1 MHNKLKRNVKKEITE
16 QLVIS
21 FFFVSIIILT
31 IHFFFID
38 KINTCLNIINMISI
52 DQKDTIIN
60 SEVKFDTLS
69 KRLKDYP
76 LWGSEFG
83 TITISSVDINL
94 PIYQG
99 DTLDIIKYGIGHFS
113 GSLFP
118 GEGGTIILAGHNT
131 RQFLYHLP
139 DVKIDD
145 EIVVK
150 TTYGT
155 FSYKIYETKIID
167 AKDNDAFPFYK
178 DKEVLMIYTCYP
190 VNTIGHKTKR
200 FLVYANKVGS
210 EYEK

>member
-1 MHNKLKRNVKKEITE
+1 MHNKRKRNVLKEITE

-21 FFFVSIIILT
+21 FFFISVIIVLINIFYLE
-31 IHFFFID
+31 
-38 KINTCLNIINMISI
+38 KINTFLNIVNMISI
-52 DQKDTIIN
+52 EEKDVVY
-60 SEVKFDTLS
+60 SEVKFDSVS

-76 LWGSEFG
+76 LWGTEFG
-83 TITISSVDINL
+83 TISIPSVNINL

-118 GEGGTIILAGHNT
+118 GEGGTIIFAGHNT

-139 DVKIDD
+139 EVKKGD
-145 EIVVK
+145 EITVK

-155 FSYKIYETKIID
+155 FNYQVYETRVID

-200 FLVYANKVGS
+200 FLVYANKVSS